1 MKKMTFA
8 VAFALA
14 GLLAGCAET
23 KSATGTASGE
33 SAKSA
38 GPDVKVNPAAVA
50 RAGQPPPSTASQ
62 TTTAGHGNLS
72 VNTANSPNDSDPTWI
87 ESVDVDLDGS
97 AEAAEY
103 TYDDD
108 DKVTYIFANVSF
120 PCINGNGTFKGGML
134 TAVYGLNNTWG
145 KAPGSGWYVT
155 ELNAGQCAAQ
165 TKALWGCRFDATGA
179 RTECG
184 WATIQADK
192 DDIIITSG
200 EMTPK

>member
-1 MKKMTFA
+1 MKKTTLTVAFA
-8 VAFALA
+8 VAGMLA
-14 GLLAGCAET
+14 ACAGT
-23 KSATGTASGE
+23 KSATGTASSG
-33 SAKSA
+33 SATSA
-38 GPDVKVNPAAVA
+38 GPDVKLAPAAVA
-50 RAGQPPPSTASQ
+50 RASQPPPPTATT

-72 VNTANSPNDSDPTWI
+72 VNTANSSTDTDPTWI
-87 ESVDVDLDGS
+87 ESIDLDQSG
-97 AEAAEY
+97 AAKAAEY

-108 DKVTYIFANVSF
+108 DKVTYIFADVNF
-120 PCINGNGTFKGGML
+120 PCINGNGSFKGGML
-134 TAVYGLNNTWG
+134 TAVFGVNNTWG

-165 TKALWGCRFDATGA
+165 AKALWGCRFDATGV

-200 EMTPK
+200 TAQ